1 MPRVSAV
8 HRRRRGTV
16 HQPDA
21 GGRPAAHDHTPH
33 WAARLV

>member
-16 HQPDA
+16 H
-21 GGRPAAHDHTPH
+21 
-33 WAARLV
+33 